1 MRDLSI
7 QFLDDIFAE
16 STGSTPVIL
25 MRVELVSNTGVLTTL
40 RFCQNSTPITSNGQ
54 LYQPAVFNVAL
65 GKDISTE
72 VPTINLTFDIGDRSL
87 VTQLREF
94 NKAPKFYMSVAVA
107 ERPNV
112 IEFAEVEYQLTN
124 FTINETNIT
133 MTLQVEPILNEPIPL
148 DRVTPL
154 TAPALWENI
163 TVDNTGVE
171 RPIPTNTNYSGGG
184 GGGGT
189 PPSNTTYP
197 EIER

>member
-25 MRVELVSNTGVLTTL
+25 MRVELMSNTGVPATL
-40 RFCQNSTPITSNGQ
+40 RFCQNSVPIISNGH
-54 LYQPAVFNVAL
+54 LFQPAVFNVAL

-72 VPTINLTFDIGDRSL
+72 VPTVNLTFDVGDRSL

-107 ERPNV
+107 ERPDV

-124 FTINETNIT
+124 WTINETNIT
-133 MTLQVEPILNEPIPL
+133 MQLQVEPVLNEPIPL

-163 TVDNTGVE
+163 TVDNTGVP
-171 RPIPTNTNYSGGG
+171 RPPPSQDYSGGG
-184 GGGGT
+184 APT
-189 PPSNTTYP
+189 PPEKDYP
-197 EIER
+197 VPVEEA